1 MSGFSFGGGAS
12 KPASGGFSFGGAAPA
27 SSSSSA
33 SGGFSFGGAS
43 STTAPATAAPSGGLF
58 GGGGASAL
66 PKPAGGL
73 FGGGAAAPATTTSS
87 SGVSFGA
94 SASKPAG
101 GLFGAAATTA
111 SSLPKPAGLFGGG
124 AAAPATTTAPASTGL
139 SFGAQ
144 PATTST
150 GFSLGAA
157 PTGTTTAAS
166 ALPTPSLSFATPKAA
181 TTTAPSFTLGAKS
194 STPATSAAT
203 VPKSTGISFGAAK
216 PATAATSATTTTTT
230 AASSLLGAKPAEK
243 TLTMTWGELDSK
255 ISRWN
260 TEIHNQSQTFIK
272 QATQVNAWTGILIQ
286 NGEKIAEINDELAT
300 VKKHQAKLDQELDR
314 VAAQQNDLETIL
326 GPLEETA
333 KKQKQTNSLAHNV
346 DNERER
352 TFALAGSVDAQIKA
366 LALELREVIERVNST
381 HGEGEGS
388 LVAQLTHILSS
399 HTDALQWV
407 EEESAT
413 LQRRLEQ
420 VSRGVDAKAA
430 IH

>member
-1 MSGFSFGGGAS
+1 
-12 KPASGGFSFGGAAPA
+12 
-27 SSSSSA
+27 
-33 SGGFSFGGAS
+33 
-43 STTAPATAAPSGGLF
+43 
-58 GGGGASAL
+58 
-66 PKPAGGL
+66 
-73 FGGGAAAPATTTSS
+73 
-87 SGVSFGA
+87 
-94 SASKPAG
+94 
-101 GLFGAAATTA
+101 
-111 SSLPKPAGLFGGG
+111 
-124 AAAPATTTAPASTGL
+124 
-139 SFGAQ
+139 
-144 PATTST
+144 
-150 GFSLGAA
+150 
-157 PTGTTTAAS
+157 
-166 ALPTPSLSFATPKAA
+166 
-181 TTTAPSFTLGAKS
+181 
-194 STPATSAAT
+194 
-203 VPKSTGISFGAAK
+203 
-216 PATAATSATTTTTT
+216 
-230 AASSLLGAKPAEK
+230 
-243 TLTMTWGELDSK
+243 MTWGELDSK

-286 NGEKIAEINDELAT
+286 NGEKIGEINDELAT

-333 KKQKQTNSLAHNV
+333 KKQKQINSLAHNV

>member
-12 KPASGGFSFGGAAPA
+12 KPASSGFSFGGAAPA
-27 SSSSSA
+27 ASSTPATGCFSL
-33 SGGFSFGGAS
+33 GGTS
-43 STTAPATAAPSGGLF
+43 STTAPATTASIGGLF

-73 FGGGAAAPATTTSS
+73 FGGGAAAPATTSVSTSL
-87 SGVSFGA
+87 SFGA
-94 SASKPAG
+94 STSKPAG

-111 SSLPKPAGLFGGG
+111 SSLPKPSGLFGGSSS
-124 AAAPATTTAPASTGL
+124 APATTTVPASTGL
-139 SFGAQ
+139 GFGAKL
-144 PATTST
+144 ATT
-150 GFSLGAA
+150 GVSLGAA
-157 PTGTTTAAS
+157 SAAASIASS
-166 ALPTPSLSFATPKAA
+166 ALPTPSISFTTPKAA
-181 TTTAPSFTLGAKS
+181 TTTAPSFTLGANS

-203 VPKSTGISFGAAK
+203 VPKPAGISFGAAK
-216 PATAATSATTTTTT
+216 PATATTSATTTT
-230 AASSLLGAKPAEK
+230 SLLLNAKPAEK
-243 TLTMTWGELDSK
+243 TSTMTWGELDSK

-286 NGEKIAEINDELAT
+286 NGEKIGEINDELAT

-333 KKQKQTNSLAHNV
+333 KKQKQINSLAHNV

-399 HTDALQWV
+399 HTDALQIK
-407 EEESAT
+407 
-413 LQRRLEQ
+413 R
-420 VSRGVDAKAA
+420 
-430 IH
+430 